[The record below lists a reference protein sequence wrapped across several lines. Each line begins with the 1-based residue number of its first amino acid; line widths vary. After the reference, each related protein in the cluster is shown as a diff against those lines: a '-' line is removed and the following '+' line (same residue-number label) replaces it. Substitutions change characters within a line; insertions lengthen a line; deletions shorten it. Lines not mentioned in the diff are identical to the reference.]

1 MIKNAQL
8 IQKQSGEEEKGS
20 KNRWNKQKTMRNIV
34 DFNPIIPIIAL
45 SVNDLKNK
53 IKRLLD

>member
-20 KNRWNKQKTMRNIV
+20 KNRWNKQKTMKKH
-34 DFNPIIPIIAL
+34 
-45 SVNDLKNK
+45 S
-53 IKRLLD
+53 RL

>member
-20 KNRWNKQKTMRNIV
+20 KNRWNKQKIMRNIV
-34 DFNPIIPIIAL
+34 GFNPIIPIIAL
-45 SVNDLKNK
+45 NVNDLKNK
-53 IKRLLD
+53 LK

>member
-53 IKRLLD
+53 IKRVLD